1 MTTPQLPESGSPD
14 WSSTTKLIVGLSIV
28 AVIAAFLI
36 QFRFIIGP
44 LLMAFVL
51 AYLLHPVAGYF
62 SRLTRLAWKASVNL
76 VFFVFVIILLALVF
90 LVGLALV
97 QQGQSLYLLVVK
109 FVQDLPALAE
119 EISSQTYPIGPF
131 VIDFSQYNLGD
142 LVNQVLTNL
151 QGPLSRIGS
160 IITSLAGGTLGTLGW
175 ILFILVIAFFLLTET
190 KSVTDT
196 LVPIELPFYTPDMRL
211 LGIELRKI
219 WNRFLRGQVALIA
232 LVIITYSIMLLA
244 FGVRYSLALA
254 LLIGLARLVP
264 YIGPLVAWVTTFVVI
279 FFQNGNYF
287 GLQQWLFGLIV
298 IGIGILVDQFFDN
311 IVSPRLLGERLGIH
325 PAALL
330 VMAIVAANLLGVV
343 GLILAAPALATFQ
356 LMVRY
361 VTRKMLE
368 LDPFPPE
375 AERPPEHLGLFHR
388 LKVLWRYLRNRYNRS

>member
-1 MTTPQLPESGSPD
+1 
-14 WSSTTKLIVGLSIV
+14 
-28 AVIAAFLI
+28 
-36 QFRFIIGP
+36 
-44 LLMAFVL
+44 
-51 AYLLHPVAGYF
+51 
-62 SRLTRLAWKASVNL
+62 
-76 VFFVFVIILLALVF
+76 
-90 LVGLALV
+90 
-97 QQGQSLYLLVVK
+97 LLVLQ
-109 FVQDLPALAE
+109 FVEDLPDLAE
-119 EISSQTYPIGPF
+119 EISSQIYEFGPF

-160 IITSLAGGTLGTLGW
+160 IITSLASGTLGTLGW

-190 KSVTDT
+190 ESVTDT
-196 LVPIELPFYTPDMRL
+196 LVPIELPFYTPDMRQ
-211 LGIELRKI
+211 LGVELRKI

-232 LVIITYSIMLLA
+232 LVIIAYSIMLLA

-264 YIGPLVAWVTTFVVI
+264 YIGPVVAWVTTFVVI
-279 FFQNGNYF
+279 MFQSGNYF
-287 GLQQWLFGLIV
+287 GLQQWQFGLIV
-298 IGIGILVDQFFDN
+298 IGIGILLDQVFDN
-311 IVSPRLLGERLGIH
+311 VVSPRMLGERLGIH

-368 LDPFPPE
+368 LDPFPPD
-375 AERPPEHLGLFHR
+375 AEHPPEHEGVFR
-388 LKVLWRYLRNRYNRS
+388 RTKVLWRYLRNKLNRT

>member
-1 MTTPQLPESGSPD
+1 MTTPQLPEPGSTN

-28 AVIAAFLI
+28 AIIAAFLI

-51 AYLLHPVAGYF
+51 AYLLHPLAGYF
-62 SRLTRLAWKASVNL
+62 SRLTHLSWKASVNL
-76 VFFVFVIILLALVF
+76 VFFVFVTVLLALVF

-97 QQGQSLYLLVVK
+97 QQGQSLYLLVVQ
-109 FVQDLPALAE
+109 FVDDLPALAE
-119 EISSQTYPIGPF
+119 EISSQTYALGPF

-160 IITSLAGGTLGTLGW
+160 IITSLASGTLGTLGW

-190 KSVTDT
+190 ESVTDT
-196 LVPIELPFYTPDMRL
+196 LVPIELPFYNPDMRQ
-211 LGIELRKI
+211 LGVELRKI

-232 LVIITYSIMLLA
+232 LVIISYSIMLLA

-264 YIGPLVAWVTTFVVI
+264 YIGPLVAWATTFVVI
-279 FFQNGNYF
+279 MFQSGNYF

-298 IGIGILVDQFFDN
+298 IGIGILLDQVFDN
-311 IVSPRLLGERLGIH
+311 VVSPRMLGERLGIH

-375 AERPPEHLGLFHR
+375 AEHSPEQEGVFR
-388 LKVLWRYLRNRYNRS
+388 RMKVLWRYFRNRLNRS

>member
-1 MTTPQLPESGSPD
+1 MTTPQLPESGSSN

-28 AVIAAFLI
+28 AIIAAFLI

-62 SRLTRLAWKASVNL
+62 SRLTHLAWKASVNL

-97 QQGQSLYLLVVK
+97 QQGQSLYLLVVE

-119 EISSQTYPIGPF
+119 QISSQTYTVGNF
-131 VIDFSQYNLGD
+131 VIDFSQYNLVD

-160 IITSLAGGTLGTLGW
+160 IITSVAGGTLGTLGW

-196 LVPIELPFYTPDMRL
+196 LVPIELPFYTPDMRQ

-219 WNRFLRGQVALIA
+219 WNRFLRGQMALIT

-279 FFQNGNYF
+279 FFQSGNYF
-287 GLQQWLFGLIV
+287 GLQQWMFGLIV
-298 IGIGILVDQFFDN
+298 IVIGIMVDQFFDN
-311 IVSPRLLGERLGIH
+311 IVSPKIMGERLGLH

-368 LDPFPPE
+368 LDPFPIE
-375 AERPPEHLGLFHR
+375 EEHLPEQTGIFYR
-388 LKVLWRYLRNRYNRS
+388 LKVLWRYLRNRYNRA